1 MATGLGSTLADVGE
15 FGLIDALRPLFAQ
28 RDDVILGPGDDAAVL
43 AVPSGQVVVSTDLLV
58 EGRHFRRAWSAA
70 RDIGRKAA
78 AQNLADVM
86 AMGGTGTGLLVAFGA
101 PPDLPLSW
109 ALELAEGLAEESGVV
124 GASVLG
130 GDVTRADQIVIA
142 VTVLGQCERAPVR
155 RDGAR
160 PGDVVALAGRIGWAA
175 AGQAVLGR
183 GFRSPRVVVEAHRRP
198 EPPYAEGP
206 RAAELGATAMIDVS
220 DGLLADLG
228 HIAESSRVAIDVR
241 SEAFDVPEPLQAVG
255 AALGVDPLGFLLTG
269 GDDHPLAASYPGGVE
284 LPTPWTVI
292 GSISEGEGVT
302 VDGAKYEGAL
312 GHDHF
317 QS

>member
-1 MATGLGSTLADVGE
+1 MATGSGTTLADVGE

-28 RDDVILGPGDDAAVL
+28 GDRVILGPGDDAAIL

-58 EGRHFRRAWSAA
+58 EGRHFRRDWSAA
-70 RDIGRKAA
+70 REIGRKAA
-78 AQNLADVM
+78 AQNLADLM
-86 AMGGTGTGLLVAFGA
+86 AMGGTGTGLVVGFGA
-101 PPDLPLSW
+101 PPDLPLAW
-109 ALELAEGLAEESGVV
+109 ALELAAGLAEESAVV

-130 GDVTRADQIVIA
+130 GDVTRSDQIVLA
-142 VTVLGQCERAPVR
+142 VTVLGQCERPVR

-228 HIAESSRVAIDVR
+228 HIAAASRVAIDVR
-241 SEAFDVPEPLQAVG
+241 TDAFDLAEPLQAVG
-255 AALGVDPLGFLLTG
+255 AALGVDPLGFVLTG
-269 GDDHPLAASYPGGVE
+269 GEDHPLAASFPVGVD
-284 LPTPWTVI
+284 LPASWTVI
-292 GSISEGEGVT
+292 GSVSDGEGVT
-302 VDGAKYEGAL
+302 VDGAGWD
-312 GHDHF
+312 GPRGNDHF
-317 QS
+317 RS

>member
-1 MATGLGSTLADVGE
+1 MATGSGTTLADVGE
-15 FGLIDALRPLFAQ
+15 FGLIDALRPLFGQ
-28 RDDVILGPGDDAAVL
+28 SDQVILGPGDDAAIL
-43 AVPSGQVVVSTDLLV
+43 AVPSGQIVVSTDLLV
-58 EGRHFRRAWSAA
+58 EGRHFRRDWSAA
-70 RDIGRKAA
+70 REIGHKAV

-86 AMGGTGTGLLVAFGA
+86 AMGGTGTGLVVGFGA
-101 PPDLPLSW
+101 PPDLPLAW
-109 ALELAEGLAEESGVV
+109 ALELALGLAEESAVV

-130 GDVTRADQIVIA
+130 GDVTRSDQIVLA
-142 VTVLGQCERAPVR
+142 VTVLGQCERPVR

-228 HIAESSRVAIDVR
+228 HIAAASRVAIDVR
-241 SEAFDVPEPLQAVG
+241 TDAFDVPEPLQAVG
-255 AALGVDPLGFLLTG
+255 AALGVDPLGFVLTG
-269 GDDHPLAASYPGGVE
+269 GDDHPLAASFPAGVD
-284 LPTPWTVI
+284 LPVPWTVI
-292 GSISEGEGVT
+292 GSVTEGEGVT
-302 VDGAKYEGAL
+302 VDGAEWDGSR
-312 GHDHF
+312 GNDHF
-317 QS
+317 RS

>member
-1 MATGLGSTLADVGE
+1 MATGSGTTLADVGE
-15 FGLIDALRPLFAQ
+15 FGLIDALRPLFGQ
-28 RDDVILGPGDDAAVL
+28 SDQVILGPGDDAAIL
-43 AVPSGQVVVSTDLLV
+43 AVPSGQIVVSTDLLV
-58 EGRHFRRAWSAA
+58 EGRHFRRDWSAA
-70 RDIGRKAA
+70 REIGHKAV

-86 AMGGTGTGLLVAFGA
+86 AMGGTGTGLVVGFGA
-101 PPDLPLSW
+101 PPDLPLAW
-109 ALELAEGLAEESGVV
+109 ALELASGLAEESAVV

-130 GDVTRADQIVIA
+130 GDVTRSDQIVLA
-142 VTVLGQCERAPVR
+142 VTVLGQCERPVR

-228 HIAESSRVAIDVR
+228 HIAVASRVAIDVR
-241 SEAFDVPEPLQAVG
+241 TDAFDIPEPLQAVG
-255 AALGVDPLGFLLTG
+255 AALGVDPLGFVLTG
-269 GDDHPLAASYPGGVE
+269 GDDHPLAASFPVGVD
-284 LPTPWTVI
+284 LPVPWTVI
-292 GSISEGEGVT
+292 GSVAEGEGVT
-302 VDGAKYEGAL
+302 VDGAEWDGPR
-312 GHDHF
+312 GNDHF
-317 QS
+317 RS